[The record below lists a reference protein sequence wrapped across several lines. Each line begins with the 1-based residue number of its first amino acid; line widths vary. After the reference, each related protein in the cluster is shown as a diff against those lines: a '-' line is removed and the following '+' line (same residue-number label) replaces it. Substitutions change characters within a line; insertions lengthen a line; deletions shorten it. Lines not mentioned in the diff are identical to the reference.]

1 LPDGTSIVAAALLE
15 KDVPFIETL
24 VSRGAN
30 VKARD
35 PEGRQLIH
43 IAAAS
48 GNADLIKLVLTK
60 GGDPNAM
67 TDPPPPPVKPEP
79 PAPAPAAGGGG
90 GAAPRKR
97 ALEAAEYL
105 LPPPPSPTPPLLIA
119 ARAGSIDGMKA
130 LLAAGAKPDAKAQDG
145 LTLALAAAGSGNLE
159 ALKFALTLDP
169 NINALAQ
176 GGKSIM
182 HMALANRAAPPDDT
196 EAIVTYLA
204 DKGAPLAIKDEH
216 NIAPGDYIN
225 RVGPEEVRVFYKKLL
240 VDRGVK
246 PSTTH

>member
-1 LPDGTSIVAAALLE
+1 M
-15 KDVPFIETL
+15 
-24 VSRGAN
+24 
-30 VKARD
+30 
-35 PEGRQLIH
+35 
-43 IAAAS
+43 
-48 GNADLIKLVLTK
+48 VLSK

-67 TDPPPPPVKPEP
+67 TMPPPPAANAEP

-90 GAAPRKR
+90 QAPKKR

-119 ARAGSIDGMKA
+119 ARAGSIDAMKA

-145 LTLALAAAGSGNLE
+145 LTLALAAAGGGNLD

-169 NINALAQ
+169 DINALAQ

-182 HMALANRAAPPDDT
+182 HMVLANRIAPPEET

-204 DKGAPLAIKDEH
+204 DRGAVLNVRDEH

-225 RVGPEEVRVFYKKLL
+225 RVGPEQVRVFYIQLL
-240 VDRGVK
+240 KDRGVK
-246 PSTTH
+246 PSTAH